1 MLRVVAR
8 RFHLQK
14 LLDELDAI
22 RSGISRSPIYAVTF
36 RGRRTGRRWR
46 LETWEHELANRPVL
60 PTLPLWLPNE
70 LMIPLEL
77 EFTYEETCRSLRI
90 R

>member
-1 MLRVVAR
+1 MGA
-8 RFHLQK
+8 
-14 LLDELDAI
+14 
-22 RSGISRSPIYAVTF
+22 
-36 RGRRTGRRWR
+36 
-46 LETWEHELANRPVL
+46 VL